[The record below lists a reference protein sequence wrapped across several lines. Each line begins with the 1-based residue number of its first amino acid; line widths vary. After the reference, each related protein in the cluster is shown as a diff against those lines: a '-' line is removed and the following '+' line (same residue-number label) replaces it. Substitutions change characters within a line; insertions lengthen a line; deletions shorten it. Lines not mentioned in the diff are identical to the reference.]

1 MYCNINEAFG
11 GNSNYIKNYLDNE
24 LNNEK
29 LLEKYKNFDSFFST
43 EEKEIHQQRPNNI
56 IEHFE
61 NIPTKISNTKPI
73 NKEPICDKSLEHIVK
88 CPDCKKKLIKIYIYD
103 SLNNFNIQDKMIKN
117 ILSIILILIL
127 IIIFIKLI
135 WKL

>member
-29 LLEKYKNFDSFFST
+29 LLEKYKNFDSFFSM
-43 EEKEIHQQRPNNI
+43 EEKEQQQQRPNNI
-56 IEHFE
+56 NEHFE
-61 NIPTKISNTKPI
+61 NVPTKISNANKI
-73 NKEPICDKSLEHIVK
+73 NKEPICDKSLEHIIK
-88 CPDCKKKLIKIYIYD
+88 CSDCKKKLIKIYIYD
-103 SLNNFNIQDKMIKN
+103 TLNNFNIQDKMIKN
-117 ILSIILILIL
+117 VLSIILILLL
-127 IIIFIKLI
+127 IIIYFKLI